1 MTIPSRRRALLIHI
15 EHYDDPRF
23 PPLTS
28 ARAAAERLAEALRED
43 PGAEVA
49 VRSDLTSGALRATV
63 ARFCADRDPDEL
75 ALVYLACRATVGAD
89 GELVVAGSDT
99 DPDNPAETGLT
110 GGFLARCLGDCW
122 AEQKVALLDCP
133 DPGRRVPATLPSPTG
148 VYLIASDPAEESP
161 AFTDAVAA
169 ALRAGAEEDVVV
181 TTDDLADAADLA
193 LRDLDPP
200 RSVTVSAVRVGGRIP
215 VLAPALHDD
224 PPPPAARAGSGRA
237 PRPPQWRE
245 LLAYYR
251 ATIQAGAGTPPL
263 LDPDG
268 TGHVLVGGRERALLD
283 DVDDDGL
290 VPVPPEAAQLVASLE
305 RDGPGGGDR
314 TLWAGWPLVVLH
326 GERDDGDRAAQ
337 RCAPL
342 LVRRLEVV
350 PGEGGA
356 RLRPIGQP
364 VPHLGLAHLLLGAE
378 EATALATTWVPGWHR
393 GEASRIVTEADRL
406 LREDLGLHALD
417 RLDPE
422 RLGEH
427 LDRHSPLDGARNLAV
442 VFTAHPSPAAA
453 DVLADLDAI
462 TRTPDAIGAS
472 ALAALLPDAPPAP
485 ESPPVALVTPQ
496 ALTATQRAV
505 LRAAMTRRLTAVTG
519 APGTGKTRL
528 VVDAV
533 ATAVA
538 AGQRVLVAAASD
550 RAVEEIVERCR
561 RIVPG
566 LLVRAGHPRGRDAE
580 AGELDELL
588 ALPAPRRDE
597 RTREMGFR
605 YAEHLVGSAEEEL
618 RAVAAREAELLAL
631 GRARTAAHVR
641 LGHTGEELTQRL
653 GPGWGERA
661 RELAGARLFG
671 ELRRRRFLH
680 GVDLPPGKGRT
691 AETCVALAAL
701 HDTEQRWRD
710 AGEAARAATADAAL
724 RTALATARQRLERAS
739 GELLTGVVLDGV
751 DRGRPALAELRSIR
765 RRGAPDRAAFHHV
778 LRHLRGWAVTA
789 AAAHRIPPRA
799 ALYDLVVIDEAQH
812 CSLPEAVPLL
822 FRARRALVV
831 GDPAELPLAAGLPSR
846 TDCVL
851 RERHAVARHW
861 LARHR
866 LSPVR
871 HSLLAAVEQAA
882 GGAAVLDE
890 HFRSHPAIAALGA
903 ALGPRRPLH
912 VLTDIGRSPLRAGR
926 AVMWRHITGL
936 AERGP
941 QRTSWRNPREAEEA
955 VRCARRLL
963 ERLPRT
969 ATVGIVTPYRAQADE
984 LARRFAGEPRV
995 SVGTPSSFQGHEH
1008 DAMVLSL
1015 VADSADHRFDRAQ
1028 RQPELWT
1035 VALSRARYLLVV
1047 VGDRTVWRER
1057 GGVGGAL
1064 LAASGAP
1071 AAATHPVDDLSDR
1084 LDNALSAV
1092 PGAEREVAVRGHA
1105 ADAVLGD
1112 GGYRRPVLIDRGAQV
1127 GTDPAVHLARMLR
1140 LIDVLGDAAIRLP
1153 GWILHDSDDAARS
1166 HIV

>member
-28 ARAAAERLAEALRED
+28 ARAAAERLADALRED

-75 ALVYLACRATVGAD
+75 ALVYLACRATVAAD

-99 DPDNPAETGLT
+99 DPDRPAETGLT
-110 GGFLARCLGDCW
+110 GTFLARCLADCW
-122 AEQKVALLDCP
+122 SEQKVALLDCP
-133 DPGRRVPATLPSPTG
+133 DPGRTVAAALPSPAG

-161 AFTDAVAA
+161 AFTDALAA
-169 ALRAGAEEDVVV
+169 ALRAGAEEDVLV

-200 RSVTVSAVRVGGRIP
+200 RSVTVSAVRVGGRVP
-215 VLAPALHDD
+215 VLAPALHGDVRRPAPR
-224 PPPPAARAGSGRA
+224 PPSGRA

-251 ATIQAGAGTPPL
+251 NTIQAGAGTLPL

-268 TGHVLVGGRERALLD
+268 DGHVVVGGHERALLD
-283 DVDDDGL
+283 DVDGEGL
-290 VPVPPEAAQLVASLE
+290 LPVPAGAAELVAAAQ
-305 RDGPGGGDR
+305 RDGER
-314 TLWAGWPLVVLH
+314 TLWTGWPLVVLH
-326 GERDDGDRAAQ
+326 GEPDGRAWSAPL
-337 RCAPL
+337 CAPL

-350 PGEGGA
+350 PGADGP

-393 GEASRIVTEADRL
+393 GEGARLVTDADRL
-406 LREDLGLHALD
+406 LREELGLRALD
-417 RLDPE
+417 RLDPGHLGE
-422 RLGEH
+422 RL
-427 LDRHSPLDGARNLAV
+427 DRRSPLDGARNLAV
-442 VFTAHPSPAAA
+442 VFTAAPPAAVV
-453 DVLADLDAI
+453 DLLADLDAI
-462 TRTPDAIGAS
+462 ARTPEAIGAS
-472 ALAALLPDAPPAP
+472 ALAALLPGAPDPPDAA
-485 ESPPVALVTPQ
+485 PVALVTPQ
-496 ALTATQRAV
+496 ALTATQRGV
-505 LRAAMTRRLTAVTG
+505 LQAAMTRRLTAVTG
-519 APGTGKTRL
+519 PPGTGKTRL

-550 RAVEEIVERCR
+550 RAVDEIVERCR

-566 LLVRAGHPRGRDAE
+566 LLLRAGHPGGRDAE
-580 AGELDELL
+580 AGALDELL
-588 ALPAPRRDE
+588 ATPAPRRDAE
-597 RTREMGFR
+597 TRAMGFR
-605 YAEHLVGSAEEEL
+605 YAEHLVGSAEAEL

-631 GRARTAAHVR
+631 GRARTAAHGR
-641 LGHTGEELTQRL
+641 LGHTGEELTRRL

-671 ELRRRRFLH
+671 ELRRRRFLG

-701 HDTEQRWRD
+701 DDTEQRWRA
-710 AGEAARAATADAAL
+710 AGEAARAAVVDTELRAAL
-724 RTALATARQRLERAS
+724 VTARRRLEQAS

-789 AAAHRIPPRA
+789 ASAHRIPPRS
-799 ALYDLVVIDEAQH
+799 ALFDLVVIDEAQH

-831 GDPAELPLAAGLPSR
+831 GDPAELPLAGELPSR

-851 RERHAVARHW
+851 RERHGVARHW

-866 LSPVR
+866 LSPAR
-871 HSLLAAVEQAA
+871 HSLLDAAEHAA

-912 VLTDIGRSPLRAGR
+912 VLTDIGRSPLRVGR
-926 AVMWRHITGL
+926 AGVWGRVARPPHR
-936 AERGP
+936 RG
-941 QRTSWRNPREAEEA
+941 
-955 VRCARRLL
+955 
-963 ERLPRT
+963 
-969 ATVGIVTPYRAQADE
+969 
-984 LARRFAGEPRV
+984 
-995 SVGTPSSFQGHEH
+995 
-1008 DAMVLSL
+1008 
-1015 VADSADHRFDRAQ
+1015 
-1028 RQPELWT
+1028 QP
-1035 VALSRARYLLVV
+1035 
-1047 VGDRTVWRER
+1047 
-1057 GGVGGAL
+1057 
-1064 LAASGAP
+1064 
-1071 AAATHPVDDLSDR
+1071 
-1084 LDNALSAV
+1084 
-1092 PGAEREVAVRGHA
+1092 
-1105 ADAVLGD
+1105 
-1112 GGYRRPVLIDRGAQV
+1112 
-1127 GTDPAVHLARMLR
+1127 
-1140 LIDVLGDAAIRLP
+1140 
-1153 GWILHDSDDAARS
+1153 
-1166 HIV
+1166 